1 MFVQKGKC
9 KMKVWQ
15 VTLKLNLISEL
26 KWATENRDL
35 EEGAKLVVEGYKAT
49 IECNELDGEF
59 VAHKDCYRKVD
70 ARWDNPKTKIPK
82 GFKIT
87 DYGSSINIT
96 VGVLHKP
103 NDEQMKAIQE
113 LMAKLNEPTTIK
125 DCGISEEEFFSKIDM
140 LADRAFEDQCTGV
153 NPRVP
158 LVSEI
163 KEILTD
169 GYYGN
174 EIKF

>member
-87 DYGSSINIT
+87 DYGSSIHIT

-103 NDEQMKAIQE
+103 TDEQMKAIQE
-113 LMAKLNEPTTIK
+113 LMVNKLIRHIIQERENYLINVECK
-125 DCGISEEEFFSKIDM
+125 LKGLAQVEM
-140 LADRAFEDQCTGV
+140 L
-153 NPRVP
+153 
-158 LVSEI
+158 
-163 KEILTD
+163 
-169 GYYGN
+169 
-174 EIKF
+174 